1 MAERT
6 AVNREAI
13 GSNPIRSAYTRLAQ
27 SVERWPF
34 KPVAEGSSPSAGGR
48 ALLDNGWIIREL
60 PACICLAQ
68 LVERTTLNRVVRG
81 STPRVDALFFVLLGM
96 SGDLTFIHSSPIP
109 IDNPA
114 PTHHTATPAQHNII
128 ARPIRCVSLDQRG
141 DAEDDDDEEEDEE
154 DTSEDGPAFATSR
167 NRR

>member
-1 MAERT
+1 MPTSFRQAQHNHQCVYSSALVAQLAERT

-48 ALLDNGWIIREL
+48 ALGLEHPRV
-60 PACICLAQ
+60 ACICLAQ

-96 SGDLTFIHSSPIP
+96 
-109 IDNPA
+109 
-114 PTHHTATPAQHNII
+114 
-128 ARPIRCVSLDQRG
+128 RG
-141 DAEDDDDEEEDEE
+141 KEKYHC
-154 DTSEDGPAFATSR
+154 
-167 NRR
+167 